1 MGQKRIQFMLVED
14 DAVIVEGLTCYF
26 QDRSYQ
32 GYDLEL
38 LGCSRFG
45 MPFLDRVAAQK
56 PDIVVVDMGLP
67 DIHGIE
73 LAKLIRALPDPPQIL
88 FLSGRCDYLDFEQ
101 MIQAGFLGYM
111 SKTNILQLP
120 EALFCLYHG
129 KPWIDP
135 EVLQVMF
142 DRSQKAPR
150 KEITAYTPQPAP
162 LSRREE
168 IRQAITPGQRAV
180 FDLFLKGLKP
190 KQTALALGIKVSTVK
205 SHLTHIRQIIGFSTL
220 DELRD
225 FLAE

>member
-1 MGQKRIQFMLVED
+1 MGPKRIQFMLVED
-14 DAVIVEGLTCYF
+14 DGSIIDGLKRYF

-38 LGCSRFG
+38 LGYSRFG
-45 MPFLDRVAAQK
+45 MPFLDMVAALK
-56 PDIVVVDMGLP
+56 PDIAIVDMGLP

-73 LAKLIRALPDPPQIL
+73 LAKRIRALPDPPQIL
-88 FLSGRCDYLDFEQ
+88 FLSGRSDCLDYEQ

-111 SKTNILQLP
+111 SKTSIFQLP
-120 EALFCLYHG
+120 QALLSLYQG
-129 KPWIDP
+129 KPWLDP
-135 EVLQVMF
+135 EVLRVMF
-142 DRSQKAPR
+142 DRSQKAQR
-150 KEITAYTPQPAP
+150 KKITAYEPQPAP

-180 FDLFLKGLKP
+180 FDLFLKGIKP
-190 KQTALALGIKVSTVK
+190 KQMALALGIKVSTVK